1 MQAEAQAPSIIFLDE
16 LDGLA
21 PARASRSESDQ
32 IFASVVSTMLALM
45 DGLQDRGQVIVIGA
59 TNRQVPNAMAPAKSS
74 SWAPVKC
81 DIV

>member
-16 LDGLA
+16 LDGLV

-59 TNRQVPNAMAPAKSS
+59 TNRYVLKGGGLLYTLLPA
-74 SWAPVKC
+74 
-81 DIV
+81 